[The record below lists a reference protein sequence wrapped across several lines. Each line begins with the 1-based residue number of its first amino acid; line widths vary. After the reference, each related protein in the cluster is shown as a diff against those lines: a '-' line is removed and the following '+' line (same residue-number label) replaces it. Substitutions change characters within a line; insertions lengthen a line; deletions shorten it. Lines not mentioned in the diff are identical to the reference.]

1 MEELIKNGCE
11 IIICNSYGF
20 GEYELDMAMKY
31 PDVTFFHTS
40 GTKDADN
47 LSTYFGRMYQI
58 RYLCGIVA
66 GLQTETNE
74 IGYVAA
80 YDLSEVNRGI
90 NAFTLGVRKVNPD
103 ANVYVRYCDSWDN
116 DDATKKVAQEL
127 FDSHNID
134 VMTVHS
140 DSLAAYDEAEKRGI
154 YIIGYNRDDS
164 EDYPDYYLT
173 AAIWQWDKF
182 YTPKIKE
189 VLQDKFKKE
198 QYWDGVESGIVELA
212 PLTKNVKDGTERI
225 VTSELFKL
233 ENGNFDVFYGP
244 IYDTDGNLRVAE
256 GESMT
261 DEVMLNSFDWNV
273 EGVVIDEK

>member
-1 MEELIKNGCE
+1 
-11 IIICNSYGF
+11 
-20 GEYELDMAMKY
+20 
-31 PDVTFFHTS
+31 
-40 GTKDADN
+40 
-47 LSTYFGRMYQI
+47 MYQI

-116 DDATKKVAQEL
+116 DDATKKAAEQL
-127 FDSHNID
+127 FDSHSID

-173 AAIWQWDKF
+173 AAVWQWDKF

-212 PLTKNVKDGTERI
+212 PLTENVKNGTERI

-273 EGVVIDEK
+273 EGVIIDEK